1 VVYRAIPRRVLGQ
14 AGLKSGEADSGAVT
28 LIQRFSSLPMAGNVN
43 IEPHALPAFNGLAKW
58 LISNGES
65 A

>member
-1 VVYRAIPRRVLGQ
+1 
-14 AGLKSGEADSGAVT
+14 
-28 LIQRFSSLPMAGNVN
+28 MAGNVN